1 MNLSFSAG
9 FMLAAFSFLSLNSNA
24 QNENALLYHGN
35 AFYWTDARI
44 DTAEVADVETGETI
58 IKIERVEGAIT
69 RMNNEHVYNGTYK
82 ETVPPVFQYN
92 GKNEATY
99 LQMIMKSRYN
109 DIPAFTIQKM
119 VINEYGKPVYF
130 ELIFDD
136 ASNARA
142 LKLKWEPAIEKLIV
156 NMPRW
161 EPGKYKNK
169 PVLFY
174 INPEVHIAE

>member
-1 MNLSFSAG
+1 MNLFVSSG
-9 FMLAAFSFLSLNSNA
+9 FILAAFLFLSINSKA

-44 DTAEVADVETGETI
+44 DTTEVIDVETGETI

-69 RMNNEHVYNGTYK
+69 RMNNEPVYNGTYK

-92 GKNEATY
+92 GQNEEAY
-99 LQMIMKSRYN
+99 LQTIIKSHYN

-136 ASNARA
+136 MSNAR
-142 LKLKWEPAIEKLIV
+142 LLRLKWEPAIEKLIV

-169 PVLFY
+169 PALFY
-174 INPEVHIAE
+174 LNPEVHIP